1 MSCFEEGFDVDFLLG
16 FRKRFIFFL
25 NCFTRFSP
33 IGPMYGSS
41 KYTYFSSFV
50 RLVVLLSLLL
60 VFEAFTNLSISL
72 LLTIRGNPFQE
83 ANFLISRMPSLNNS
97 LSQILLVR
105 YTNDLIREM
114 R

>member
-1 MSCFEEGFDVDFLLG
+1 MLTSLLR

-41 KYTYFSSFV
+41 KYTYFYSSV
-50 RLVVLLSLLL
+50 RLVLLSLLL
-60 VFEAFTNLSISL
+60 VFEDFTNVSISL

-83 ANFLISRMPSLNNS
+83 ANFLISRMPSLNNP
-97 LSQILLVR
+97 LSQIILVR
-105 YTNDLIREM
+105 YTHDLIQEIR
-114 R
+114 